1 MMKNRWLIGIV
12 IFTATI
18 SGCSYFGP
26 CFDGSGPVVSDFRD
40 LENYTGVS
48 NTGSFDVY
56 VTHADTFSV
65 EVVAQENLI
74 PVIETYVSGFTLI
87 VKTQNGSCI
96 RSNTPIRVNVSL
108 PETEILRLSGSGR
121 VFADIASSTEV
132 EISNS
137 GSGNMEIDSVIA
149 DTYLLSNSGS
159 GHIRITGSYINE
171 LDAVQSGSGAITCGT
186 LIGTTQIKLRHS
198 SSGDISAEI
207 IDGAD
212 IDVVLSGSGT
222 IELTGA
228 VEAAE
233 YSLNSSGR
241 IDALDLEGSDVR
253 ATNTGSG
260 KIYVWATDLLDAT
273 ITGSGDILYKG
284 NPLNITTRITGTGNV
299 RSY

>member
-1 MMKNRWLIGIV
+1 MMKNRWLTGIV
-12 IFTATI
+12 FLTATI

-26 CFDGSGPVVSDFRD
+26 CFDGSGPMISDFRD
-40 LENYTGVS
+40 IENFTGVS

-56 VTHADTFSV
+56 VTHADTFGV

-74 PVIETYVSGFTLI
+74 PVIETYVSGNTLI
-87 VKTQNGSCI
+87 VKTQNGTCI

-121 VFADIASSTEV
+121 VFADMASSREV

-137 GSGNMEIDSVIA
+137 GSGNMAIDSVMA
-149 DTYLLSNSGS
+149 ETYLLSNSGS
-159 GHIRITGSYINE
+159 GHIGIIGSYINE
-171 LDAVQSGSGAITCGT
+171 LDAVQSGSGAIMCGT
-186 LIGTTQIKLRHS
+186 LMGTKEVKMRHS
-198 SSGDISAEI
+198 SSGDISAAI

-222 IELTGA
+222 LELSGE
-228 VEAAE
+228 VETAE
-233 YSLNSSGR
+233 YTLNSSGR
-241 IDALDLEGSDVR
+241 IDALDLMGSDVH

-260 KIYVWATDLLDAT
+260 KIYVWATGLLDAT
-273 ITGSGDILYKG
+273 ITGSGDIIYRG
-284 NPLNITTRITGTGNV
+284 NPLSITTRITGTGNV